1 MKRFVLWQMDCER
14 WFVITC
20 HLPLVFFV
28 LFLCGCRTQKRVTES
43 LEAVESSNKEVRV
56 QSTITRDVT
65 LQNVSFRG
73 ERKTI
78 EVIEEYGTDSVGN
91 SSLKRKE
98 MRSIV
103 EVADG
108 GSSKLVGKQEMV
120 SNEEELTLKEDK
132 LQGTRKEV
140 RVYNYRN
147 VILISLF
154 VVCLIVILTW
164 IWIKR
169 KNGGLKLFQ
178 NILGW
183 W

>member
-1 MKRFVLWQMDCER
+1 MKKFGLWQMSCER
-14 WFVITC
+14 WFVITF

-43 LEAVESSNKEVRV
+43 LEVVESSNKEVRV

-103 EVADG
+103 EVADEG
-108 GSSKLVGKQEMV
+108 GSKLVDKQETV
-120 SNEEELTLKEDK
+120 SNEEENHTLQETKSEEK
-132 LQGTRKEV
+132 SKVARRSSNWYWWLLSGVVVT
-140 RVYNYRN
+140 
-147 VILISLF
+147 VI
-154 VVCLIVILTW
+154 VWGV
-164 IWIKR
+164 
-169 KNGGLKLFQ
+169 LKLRRY
-178 NILGW
+178 GW
-183 W
+183 R

>member
-1 MKRFVLWQMDCER
+1 MKKFVLWQIGCER

-43 LEAVESSNKEVRV
+43 LEVVERSNKEVRV
-56 QSTITRDVT
+56 QNAITRDVT
-65 LQNVSFRG
+65 LQNMSFRG

-103 EVADG
+103 EVTDG
-108 GSSKLVGKQEMV
+108 GSSKLVGKQEAV
-120 SNEEELTLKEDK
+120 SNEEELALNEDK
-132 LQGTRKEV
+132 LQDTREEV

-147 VILISLF
+147 VFLMSLS
-154 VVCLIVILTW
+154 VVCLIVIFTW

-169 KNGGLKLFQ
+169 KSGGLKLFQ
-178 NILGW
+178 SILD
-183 W
+183 

>member
-28 LFLCGCRTQKRVTES
+28 LFLCGCRTQERVTES
-43 LEAVESSNKEVRV
+43 LEVVERSNKEVRV
-56 QSTITRDVT
+56 QNTITRDVT

-103 EVADG
+103 EVTDEG
-108 GSSKLVGKQEMV
+108 GSKLVDKQETV
-120 SNEEELTLKEDK
+120 SNEEENHTLQETKSEEK
-132 LQGTRKEV
+132 SKVARRSSNWYWWLLSGV
-140 RVYNYRN
+140 VVM
-147 VILISLF
+147 VI
-154 VVCLIVILTW
+154 VWGV
-164 IWIKR
+164 
-169 KNGGLKLFQ
+169 LKLRRY
-178 NILGW
+178 GW
-183 W
+183 R

>member
-1 MKRFVLWQMDCER
+1 MKKFVLWQIGCER

-43 LEAVESSNKEVRV
+43 LEVVERSNKEVRV
-56 QSTITRDVT
+56 QNAITRDVT
-65 LQNVSFRG
+65 LQNMSFRG

-103 EVADG
+103 EVTDEG
-108 GSSKLVGKQEMV
+108 GSKLVDKQETV
-120 SNEEELTLKEDK
+120 SNEEENHTHQETKSEEK
-132 LQGTRKEV
+132 SKVV
-140 RVYNYRN
+140 RRSSNWYWWLLSGVAVT
-147 VILISLF
+147 VI
-154 VVCLIVILTW
+154 VWGV
-164 IWIKR
+164 
-169 KNGGLKLFQ
+169 LKLRRY
-178 NILGW
+178 GW
-183 W
+183 R